1 MSIQTELSRL
11 RQAKSELRN
20 LLISAGVTVPSN
32 ATIDQ
37 YPALF
42 EEALTMSAVYSYKA
56 TFRVNLWT
64 SSGSNYT
71 QTATVTPLYGAPAI
85 NSRFVMASTVS
96 IDDSY
101 PEETYNE
108 MKEAASVIDNATKTL
123 HYRSMTCV
131 TKNGERP
138 TADVEVYFL
147 ARKVP

>member
-11 RQAKSELRN
+11 QQAKSELRN
-20 LLISAGVTVPSN
+20 LLISAGINVPTYT
-32 ATIDQ
+32 TIDQ

-42 EEALTMSAVYSYKA
+42 EEALTMNAVYSYKV
-56 TFRVNLWT
+56 TFYANSWT
-64 SSGSNYT
+64 AIGSNYR
-71 QTATVTPLYGAPAI
+71 QTASVTPLYGAPAI
-85 NSRFVMASTVS
+85 SSSFAMASTVS

-108 MKEAASVIDNATKTL
+108 MREAASVIDNATKTL
-123 HYRSMTCV
+123 RYESMICV

>member
-1 MSIQTELSRL
+1 MSIKTELSRL
-11 RQAKSELRN
+11 QQAKSELRN

-42 EEALTMSAVYSYKA
+42 EEALTMNAVYSYKA

-71 QTATVTPLYGAPAI
+71 QTAAVTPLYGASAI
-85 NSRFVMASTVS
+85 NSSFVMVTPIS
-96 IDDSY
+96 IYDSY
-101 PEETYNE
+101 PEETYND
-108 MKEAASVIDNATKTL
+108 MKEAAVIINDTSKLFGSGNV
-123 HYRSMTCV
+123 TCV
-131 TKNGERP
+131 TKNGEKP

-147 ARKVP
+147 ARKVS